1 MIILA
6 NVWPSKTLLNIKN
19 CYNGQKPIS
28 QKRLESSKNGFEVRV
43 ATFYFSAVFPESEFC
58 KI

>member
-1 MIILA
+1 MTILA
-6 NVWPSKTLLNIKN
+6 NICPFKTLANIKN

-28 QKRLESSKNGFEVRV
+28 QKRLESSKNDFEVRV
-43 ATFYFSAVFPESEFC
+43 ATFYFSTVLRETEFC